1 MVPPVGRGEDSIAGK
16 PRSPPHRYY
25 TRSSRDKESRKEYR
39 CTNERGIPGTAHP
52 TTRKPLRLAIRQP
65 LPSSDSPSNAENEC
79 DAQDLD
85 SSQFDSMM
93 DQVACST
100 SNPIRAPFPSPAIK
114 YTQPF
119 YSFAPIQQG
128 NQFAHSEGGW
138 RDQQEN
144 NTSWH
149 QTGVGGGGG
158 QCILV
163 EAANRAQMAIL
174 MDDMGSMGIEQME
187 QT

>member
-1 MVPPVGRGEDSIAGK
+1 MVHSIGRGEDSIAGK

-25 TRSSRDKESRKEYR
+25 TRSSRGQESRSEHR
-39 CTNERGIPGTAHP
+39 CTHERGIRRTTRQ
-52 TTRKPLRLAIRQP
+52 TTRKPIQLPIRQP
-65 LPSSDSPSNAENEC
+65 PPSSDSPSNTENEA

-93 DQVACST
+93 DQVGFST

-114 YTQPF
+114 YTQPL
-119 YSFAPIQQG
+119 YQFAPTQQG
-128 NQFAHSEGGW
+128 NQLIHSEEGCGG
-138 RDQQEN
+138 QQEN
-144 NTSWH
+144 TTSWN
-149 QTGVGGGGG
+149 QTGFGGGGG

-174 MDDMGSMGIEQME
+174 MDEMGSMGIEQME